1 MGKLLVG
8 ERSVVVPGEKI
19 AEGLDYL
26 PAHGAYRKDD
36 HILAG
41 KLGLLTV
48 DGRAVKI
55 IPLSGRYMPK
65 RNDVIIGKV
74 IDVMISG
81 WRMDINCA
89 YSAMLSMKDATSDFI
104 ARGADLTQFFN
115 LEDYVVVKI
124 VNVTS
129 QKLVDLTTKGPGLRK
144 LYGGRVI
151 TVNCNKVPRI
161 IGKQG
166 SMVSLIKNATGC
178 KIIVG
183 QNGIVWLQGEPMSEV
198 IAIQAIKKIEEE
210 SHISGLTERVTEFLE
225 KSCGKIEPRESSEEQ
240 NDEQSEEA
248 QEEQQEQ

>member
-1 MGKLLVG
+1 MGKLLVE
-8 ERSVVVPGEKI
+8 ERSVVVPGEHI
-19 AEGLDYL
+19 AEGMDYL
-26 PAHGAYRKDD
+26 PAQGAYRKDD
-36 HILAG
+36 SILACR
-41 KLGLLTV
+41 LGLLTI

-65 RNDVIIGKV
+65 RNDIIIGKV
-74 IDVMISG
+74 IDVTISG
-81 WRMDINCA
+81 WRLEINCA

-115 LEDYVVVKI
+115 LGDYVVAKI

-144 LYGGRVI
+144 IYGGRVI

-166 SMVSLIKNATGC
+166 SMVSLIKDATGC

-183 QNGIVWLQGEPMSEV
+183 QNGVVWLYGDPMGEV
-198 IAIQAIKKIEEE
+198 IAFETIRKIEDE

-225 KSCGKIEPRESSEEQ
+225 KSCGKIQQKGENTQ
-240 NDEQSEEA
+240 
-248 QEEQQEQ
+248 EQQELGEQEK